1 MRSIGTFA
9 LATAFGAFALAAPL
23 SALAGQI
30 TVTGEGRVQAAP
42 DMATITLG
50 VTTQGPTAAE
60 AMAANS
66 AELAKVMDRLTASG
80 VAARDMQTT
89 GLSLYPEWRP
99 SADGQSQQIGGYTAS
114 NTLTLRIRALDTLGG
129 VLDSAIQDG
138 ANTLNGVEFGL
149 ATPRPAEDEARK
161 LAVADARARAELLAA
176 AAGVELGGI
185 STITEAGAMSDP
197 RPMMRMSAD
206 AAGAPPVAGGEIAT
220 IASVTITWD
229 IKE

>member
-1 MRSIGTFA
+1 MRILSTLA
-9 LATAFGAFALAAPL
+9 LAAAFGAAALVAPVA
-23 SALAGQI
+23 ALAGQI
-30 TVTGEGRVQAAP
+30 TVTGEGRIQAAP

-50 VTTQGPTAAE
+50 VTTQGATAAE

-66 AELAKVMDRLTASG
+66 AELAKVMDRLKTSG
-80 VAARDMQTT
+80 IEARDMQTT
-89 GLSLYPEWRP
+89 GLSLYPEWRQ

-114 NTLTLRIRALDTLGG
+114 NTLTLRIRTLDTLGG

-149 ATPRPAEDEARK
+149 SNPRPAEDEARK
-161 LAVADARARAELLAA
+161 LAVADAKARAELLAA
-176 AAGVELGGI
+176 AAGVQLGEIESI
-185 STITEAGAMSDP
+185 SEAGAMSDP
-197 RPMMRMSAD
+197 RPMMRMSAE

-220 IASVTITWD
+220 IAAVTISWD